1 MGQLKEEFKTAHE
14 ESKNDSEESE
24 WEVDDELFD
33 KIMEGIEETL
43 FDDEDAAFS
52 YFENKL
58 EEIKKIRHRQKPP
71 KKAPEP
77 ADSIGKIMK
86 R

>member
-1 MGQLKEEFKTAHE
+1 
-14 ESKNDSEESE
+14 
-24 WEVDDELFD
+24 
-33 KIMEGIEETL
+33 MEGIEETL
-43 FDDEDAAFS
+43 FENEDAAMS

-77 ADSIGKIMK
+77 TDPVGKIMK
-86 R
+86 K